1 VSTQVWLRAFA
12 YGLGALFAAELAY
25 VLLRRTVRRFG
36 LRLLY
41 HLWALVV
48 AVLAAAVEARA
59 PLDALGWRLA
69 LGLAILLTANVV
81 YSLLEA
87 TLLERPWSPQRGPI
101 LRELARDALRIG
113 MLAVFFLVV
122 AHEVFDQPFEKLL
135 LSSTALLA
143 VIGFALQD
151 VLKNFFAGIA
161 LQADRS
167 FDNGDWLMVD
177 GTPSQVID
185 ISWRA
190 THLRTNEGVE
200 IFEPNA
206 LFSAVRINNLGDGSY
221 PVGLSFR
228 VGLPYATPPDD
239 AKAALHAAVR
249 GAPGVLDT
257 PAPEIFLESYGD
269 SAVLYRMRVWT
280 RQVGGL
286 TRFQDSVLS
295 RIWYRLQREG
305 ISIPFPI
312 RTVQLHDADA
322 GAERVALAGRQ
333 RFADTLARVPLFA
346 GLQRDLVERLADG
359 VRSHHYDHREVLVR
373 EGDLG
378 DSLFVLDHGRVSV
391 TKASA
396 GPGSSAVEIAQLGAG
411 DFFGEM
417 SLLTGAPRSATV
429 TAEGGCE
436 VLVVEREDLAPLLQ
450 GDPELVAM
458 LGKALAERS
467 AEASAKL
474 EDRRAQGHA
483 AETQASLL
491 RRIRDFF
498 KLPDAPRR

>member
-1 VSTQVWLRAFA
+1 VSTQIWLRALA
-12 YGLGALFAAELAY
+12 YGLGAFVAVEIAY
-25 VLLRRTVRRFG
+25 LLLRRTARRFG

-41 HLWALVV
+41 HVWALLL
-48 AVLAAAVEARA
+48 AVLVAAVEARA

-69 LGLAILLTANVV
+69 IGLAILLTANVAF
-81 YSLLEA
+81 SLLEA
-87 TLLERPWSPQRGPI
+87 TLLERPWSPASGPLI
-101 LRELARDALRIG
+101 GELARDALRIG
-113 MLAVFFLVV
+113 LLVVFFLVV

-151 VLKNFFAGIA
+151 VLKDFFAGIA

-167 FDNGDWLMVD
+167 FANGDWLMVD
-177 GTPSQVID
+177 DTPAQVVD

-200 IFEPNA
+200 IFQPNA
-206 LFSAVRINNLGDGSY
+206 AFSALRITNLGAGEF
-221 PVGLSFR
+221 PVALSFR

-249 GAPGVLDT
+249 GAPGVVDS
-257 PAPEIFLESYGD
+257 PAPEVFLESYAD
-269 SAVLYRMRVWT
+269 SAIVYRMRVWT
-280 RQVGGL
+280 RQVAGL

-295 RIWYRLQREG
+295 RVWYRLQRQG

-312 RTVQLHDADA
+312 RTVELHDADQK
-322 GAERVALAGRQ
+322 AERGARAGRQ
-333 RFADTLARVPLFA
+333 RIADALLRVPLFA
-346 GLQRDLVERLADG
+346 SLERELVERLAAA

-373 EGDLG
+373 EGDSG
-378 DSLFVLDHGRVSV
+378 DSLFLLDRGRVSV
-391 TKASA
+391 AKASA
-396 GPGSSAVEIAQLGAG
+396 GPGSSSVEIARLGPG

-429 TAEGGCE
+429 AAEGGCE
-436 VLVVEREDLAPLLQ
+436 VLVVEREAIAPFLQ
-450 GDPELVAM
+450 NDPELVAK
-458 LGKALAERS
+458 LSTALADRA

-474 EDRRAQGHA
+474 EDRRAQGHG
-483 AETQASLL
+483 AETPASVL

-498 KLPDAPRR
+498 KLPDSPRR

>member
-1 VSTQVWLRAFA
+1 VPTELWLRGFA
-12 YGLGALFAAELAY
+12 YGLGALLAAEVAY

-36 LRLLY
+36 LRLIY
-41 HLWALVV
+41 HVWALLV
-48 AVLAAAVEARA
+48 AVLTAAVEARA
-59 PLDALGWRLA
+59 PLDTLGWQLA

-87 TLLERPWSPQRGPI
+87 TLLERPWNPVHGPI

-113 MLAVFFLVV
+113 LLVVVFLVV
-122 AHEVFDQPFEKLL
+122 AHEIFDQPFEKLL

-151 VLKNFFAGIA
+151 VLKNFFAGMA

-167 FDNGDWLMVD
+167 FDNGDWLIVD
-177 GTPSQVID
+177 GAPAQVID

-206 LFSAVRINNLGDGSY
+206 TFSAMRLNNLGDGSY
-221 PVGLSFR
+221 PVAFSFR

-239 AKAALHAAVR
+239 AKAALYAAVR
-249 GAPGVLDT
+249 SAPGVIET
-257 PAPEIFLESYGD
+257 PAPEIFLESYAD
-269 SAVLYRMRVWT
+269 SAIIYRMRVWT

-295 RIWYRLQREG
+295 RIWYRLQRQG
-305 ISIPFPI
+305 IAIPFPI
-312 RTVQLHDADA
+312 RTVELHDAAVTGDHRATSERRRIADA
-322 GAERVALAGRQ
+322 
-333 RFADTLARVPLFA
+333 LARVPLFA
-346 GLQRDLVERLADG
+346 GLQRELVERLAAA

-391 TKASA
+391 AKASA
-396 GPGSSAVEIAQLGAG
+396 GPGSSAVEIAQLAAG

-436 VLVVEREDLAPLLQ
+436 VLVVEREALAPLLQ
-450 GDPELVAM
+450 ADPELVAM
-458 LGKALAERS
+458 LGKALADRS

-474 EDRRAQGHA
+474 EDRRAQDHG
-483 AETQASLL
+483 AEAQASLL

-498 KLPDAPRR
+498 KLSDSPRR